1 MPLENPQLGL
11 PWQSSGY
18 DSGFLEG
25 EGSILVRE
33 LRCRKSRGMAKK
45 KKTHGYMQ
53 CWYPGLDPRTGRKK
67 INGKTGEIQVI

>member
-45 KKTHGYMQ
+45 KENPWLYAVLVSWVGSQ
-53 CWYPGLDPRTGRKK
+53 NRKK
-67 INGKTGEIQVI
+67 EN

>member
-1 MPLENPQLGL
+1 MPLENPRLGL

-33 LRCRKSRGMAKK
+33 LRCRKSRGTAKK
-45 KKTHGYMQ
+45 
-53 CWYPGLDPRTGRKK
+53 RKPMAICSVGTLGWIPEQEERK
-67 INGKTGEIQVI
+67 